1 MFSLQK
7 SKFRKDLTAL
17 YNCLKGG
24 FGEVA
29 VGLFSQ
35 VTATRREGTAL
46 SCTKGGPGWI
56 WESFFLERMAKSKN
70 KNGTGTGWAARG
82 SAGVTVPGVFKKRVD
97 VSLGDRACWS
107 WWWRGG
113 SWTVGG
119 RAT

>member
-35 VTATRREGTAL
+35 VTTIGLEGVA
-46 SCTKGGPGWI
+46 SSSERGCSGWI
-56 WESFFLERMAKSKN
+56 LEKSTQKE
-70 KNGTGTGWAARG
+70 W
-82 SAGVTVPGVFKKRVD
+82 
-97 VSLGDRACWS
+97 
-107 WWWRGG
+107 
-113 SWTVGG
+113 
-119 RAT
+119 